1 MSLQVWLP
9 LNGNINNQG
18 ICDSLEVSAGTPQY
32 IDGKMGQ
39 GIDISHRVTFTGLP
53 RLNNF
58 SIFFWL
64 KVDSCTVSWADS
76 LGFDC
81 KQADGTNA
89 ASFRFEAT
97 TETRACSWHNNSP
110 YGISSGS
117 QILIQNYEEWHHV
130 GLTYDGDN
138 VYSYIDGKLKYT
150 NSGLGGYLID
160 RFWIG
165 ETANIVGAMN
175 DLRIYDNILS
185 KSEIKEISKGLVLH
199 YNFEDGYGQD
209 NLLRGTATWRN
220 LTDQS
225 NTSINNDIL
234 TISSNTSYP
243 KYEIIDVSSNE
254 VYTVSVDVK
263 ANEVFSPTNGLMIFD
278 YLNSNG
284 GRISYSWGGGIPL
297 TVWKRLSWKITI
309 PNNSEIKKMY
319 VAPRATDGKTL
330 YFRKMKIE
338 KGDKETV
345 WEPNPEDIEY
355 IDREVFDSSGL
366 GNNGSAISNRCP
378 NWDTDNAEGQ
388 YSVNFDGNQYIQTKD
403 FLPNLID
410 ELTLSLWAYR
420 DDWKYSSQVA
430 GSSIIGN
437 IDGGGFGLKWEY
449 SFLCCPIYY
458 KSIGYNSNNNA
469 KCGFTT
475 DNLKSG
481 WHHFVLI
488 ASKNY
493 TKCYLDGI
501 LHNLVEHN
509 FEKEIQLN
517 SLFHLVI
524 GAEQN
529 SNNYIG
535 WKGKVDD
542 VRMYSTA
549 LSDEDVKQLYD
560 VKAHIDK
567 NNNILC
573 NNFVEEHSMFLMDE
587 SSAHKTSGDVNDITY
602 CDGRTIKIK
611 INQARDW
618 QCVWFPLEDF
628 IDNGKTYHLYYRVN
642 PECPKNVNYDNIYG
656 LIGIHKYKISD
667 NSVVKAEARLTD
679 TNLHLN
685 FAFSVDYSTY
695 KDYRLIFFPTC
706 TDSTSGIGKTYIY
719 DDIDI
724 VEVDTT
730 KKTNISKKYQLTTG
744 NITEE
749 KDKVRFKKHNKT
761 ECNEIIEI

>member
-9 LNGNINNQG
+9 LNGNVNNQG
-18 ICDSLEVSAGTPQY
+18 ICDSIEVSAGTPQY

-39 GIDISHRVTFTGLP
+39 GIDISHRVIFSGLP
-53 RLNNF
+53 RLDNF

-130 GLTYDGDN
+130 GLTYDGN
-138 VYSYIDGKLKYT
+138 KVNSYVDGKLKYT
-150 NSGLGGYLID
+150 DNGLGGYLID

-165 ETANIVGAMN
+165 ETGNIVGAMN
-175 DLRIYDNILS
+175 DLRIYDNVLS

-199 YNFEDGYGQD
+199 YNFEEGYGQD

-220 LTDQS
+220 FVDQS
-225 NTSINNDIL
+225 NISINNDVL
-234 TISSNTSYP
+234 TISSNISYP
-243 KYEIIDVSSNE
+243 RYEIIDVSPNE
-254 VYTVSVDVK
+254 VYTVSVDIK

-278 YLNSNG
+278 YLNSNES
-284 GRISYSWGGGIPL
+284 RISYSWGGGTPL
-297 TVWKRLSWKITI
+297 TIWKRFSWKITI

-330 YFRKMKIE
+330 YFRRMKVE
-338 KGDKETV
+338 RGDKETV

-366 GNNGSAISNRCP
+366 GNNGMCDKAQCP
-378 NWDTDNAEGQ
+378 TWSTDTAVGKN
-388 YSVNFDGNQYIQTKD
+388 SVEFSGNQYIKTDK
-403 FLPNLID
+403 I
-410 ELTLSLWAYR
+410 T
-420 DDWKYSSQVA
+420 
-430 GSSIIGN
+430 SSIISDIDNCISISIWFKTTSFGGLQNLIAFNNYFRIRLMARDIIGTIYTVESKSEDKQIKLSEASVYGEWSHLVVTLDGDVFKYYMNGKYAGTYTKITGN
-437 IDGGGFGLKWEY
+437 IIGGSSLT
-449 SFLCCPIYY
+449 
-458 KSIGYNSNNNA
+458 IG
-469 KCGFTT
+469 C
-475 DNLKSG
+475 LKSNAELYTG
-481 WHHFVLI
+481 KIDDLRIYKTVL
-488 ASKNY
+488 S
-493 TKCYLDGI
+493 
-501 LHNLVEHN
+501 E
-509 FEKEIQLN
+509 
-517 SLFHLVI
+517 
-524 GAEQN
+524 
-529 SNNYIG
+529 
-535 WKGKVDD
+535 
-542 VRMYSTA
+542 
-549 LSDEDVKQLYD
+549 EDVKQLYD
-560 VKAHIDK
+560 VKAHINK

-573 NNFVEEHSMFLMDE
+573 DNFVEEHNMFLMDE
-587 SSAHKTSGDVNDITY
+587 SSAHKTSGNVNDITY

-628 IDNGKTYHLYYRVN
+628 VEDGKTYHLHYKVN
-642 PECPKNVNYDNIYG
+642 PDCPKNINYDNIYG

-667 NSVVKAEARLTD
+667 NSVVKAEARLAD
-679 TNLHLN
+679 TNLHIN
-685 FAFSVDYSTY
+685 FTFSVDYSTY

-706 TDSTSGIGKTYIY
+706 TDSTSGTGKTYIY

>member
-165 ETANIVGAMN
+165 ETGNIVGAMN
-175 DLRIYDNILS
+175 DLRIYDNVLT
-185 KSEIKEISKGLVLH
+185 KSEVKEMSKGLVLH

-284 GRISYSWGGGIPL
+284 GRISYSWGGGYPINCL
-297 TVWKRLSWKITI
+297 E
-309 PNNSEIKKMY
+309 EI
-319 VAPRATDGKTL
+319 
-330 YFRKMKIE
+330 
-338 KGDKETV
+338 
-345 WEPNPEDIEY
+345 
-355 IDREVFDSSGL
+355 
-366 GNNGSAISNRCP
+366 
-378 NWDTDNAEGQ
+378 
-388 YSVNFDGNQYIQTKD
+388 
-403 FLPNLID
+403 
-410 ELTLSLWAYR
+410 
-420 DDWKYSSQVA
+420 
-430 GSSIIGN
+430 
-437 IDGGGFGLKWEY
+437 
-449 SFLCCPIYY
+449 
-458 KSIGYNSNNNA
+458 
-469 KCGFTT
+469 
-475 DNLKSG
+475 
-481 WHHFVLI
+481 
-488 ASKNY
+488 
-493 TKCYLDGI
+493 
-501 LHNLVEHN
+501 
-509 FEKEIQLN
+509 
-517 SLFHLVI
+517 
-524 GAEQN
+524 
-529 SNNYIG
+529 
-535 WKGKVDD
+535 
-542 VRMYSTA
+542 
-549 LSDEDVKQLYD
+549 
-560 VKAHIDK
+560 
-567 NNNILC
+567 
-573 NNFVEEHSMFLMDE
+573 
-587 SSAHKTSGDVNDITY
+587 
-602 CDGRTIKIK
+602 
-611 INQARDW
+611 
-618 QCVWFPLEDF
+618 
-628 IDNGKTYHLYYRVN
+628 
-642 PECPKNVNYDNIYG
+642 
-656 LIGIHKYKISD
+656 
-667 NSVVKAEARLTD
+667 
-679 TNLHLN
+679 
-685 FAFSVDYSTY
+685 
-695 KDYRLIFFPTC
+695 
-706 TDSTSGIGKTYIY
+706 
-719 DDIDI
+719 
-724 VEVDTT
+724 
-730 KKTNISKKYQLTTG
+730 
-744 NITEE
+744 
-749 KDKVRFKKHNKT
+749 
-761 ECNEIIEI
+761 